1 MILLQT
7 PVPSHCHRSQAFLV
21 FPKVSL
27 VSHAVLLLLVLS
39 GQLLVEIKCS
49 LLLPALEERACDFS
63 AQAVC
68 IGFQEYGGI
77 EDAEEQPH
85 DKQHRGVGRLWGT
98 DPAVGRA
105 EGQIMLVTSFKVPK
119 W

>member
-1 MILLQT
+1 M
-7 PVPSHCHRSQAFLV
+7 
-21 FPKVSL
+21 FPKVPL
-27 VSHAVLLLLVLS
+27 VSHAFFSLLVLP
-39 GQLLVEIKCS
+39 GQLLVEVKCS
-49 LLLPALEERACDFS
+49 LLLPALEEGACDFS

-68 IGFQEYGGI
+68 VGLQEYGGV

-85 DKQHRGVGRLWGT
+85 SEQHGGVGRRRAA

-105 EGQIMLVTSFKVPK
+105 EDQVVVVASFEVLK